1 MLNKIIVI
9 GSGNSGSGAVFDYLS
24 SQKSNLSFLNGKEFR
39 IIHDPDGLTDLYIN
53 NYVNFSINN
62 SASAFERFKK
72 VLDKFEKKNKQK
84 KLRPVFKKFFNK
96 VIRLNYNAY
105 PEFYKNRIY
114 FKKKLNFY
122 VNRVVFKKKIKEL
135 ELMNMTL
142 PVEEKKFIK
151 ESQILINNIIKI
163 IHKNNIKFKNVIFN
177 QSANY
182 WNINLSTKF
191 FDNKKIIIVDRDP
204 RSIFWSMKRTE
215 AFSYPGHDVN
225 TFIKWYKEI
234 QIKFDKNIKNKN
246 NILQINY
253 ENFLNNFDK
262 ERKKINKFI
271 CVSNNDL
278 GNFDKKNSMKN
289 LYKAKNFLTKNELN
303 KIEIKLKKYLKW

>member
-246 NILQINY
+246 KIL
-253 ENFLNNFDK
+253 
-262 ERKKINKFI
+262 
-271 CVSNNDL
+271 
-278 GNFDKKNSMKN
+278 
-289 LYKAKNFLTKNELN
+289 
-303 KIEIKLKKYLKW
+303 

>member
-1 MLNKIIVI
+1 
-9 GSGNSGSGAVFDYLS
+9 
-24 SQKSNLSFLNGKEFR
+24 
-39 IIHDPDGLTDLYIN
+39 
-53 NYVNFSINN
+53 
-62 SASAFERFKK
+62 
-72 VLDKFEKKNKQK
+72 
-84 KLRPVFKKFFNK
+84 
-96 VIRLNYNAY
+96 
-105 PEFYKNRIY
+105 
-114 FKKKLNFY
+114 
-122 VNRVVFKKKIKEL
+122 
-135 ELMNMTL
+135 
-142 PVEEKKFIK
+142 
-151 ESQILINNIIKI
+151 
-163 IHKNNIKFKNVIFN
+163 
-177 QSANY
+177 
-182 WNINLSTKF
+182 
-191 FDNKKIIIVDRDP
+191 
-204 RSIFWSMKRTE
+204 MKRTE

-289 LYKAKNFLTKNELN
+289 LYKARNFLTKNELN

>member
-84 KLRPVFKKFFNK
+84 KLRPIFKKFFNK

>member
-96 VIRLNYNAY
+96 VIKLNYNAY

-122 VNRVVFKKKIKEL
+122 VNRVVLKKK
-135 ELMNMTL
+135 N
-142 PVEEKKFIK
+142 
-151 ESQILINNIIKI
+151 
-163 IHKNNIKFKNVIFN
+163 
-177 QSANY
+177 
-182 WNINLSTKF
+182 
-191 FDNKKIIIVDRDP
+191 
-204 RSIFWSMKRTE
+204 
-215 AFSYPGHDVN
+215 
-225 TFIKWYKEI
+225 
-234 QIKFDKNIKNKN
+234 
-246 NILQINY
+246 
-253 ENFLNNFDK
+253 
-262 ERKKINKFI
+262 
-271 CVSNNDL
+271 
-278 GNFDKKNSMKN
+278 
-289 LYKAKNFLTKNELN
+289 
-303 KIEIKLKKYLKW
+303 

>member
-289 LYKAKNFLTKNELN
+289 LYKAKNFLTQNELN